1 MNTEAKDQI
10 CNKGWQQYLKRHGKI
25 ARLNI
30 EDKKTTFL
38 RDTVKVKI
46 VGDKITSIFSFIAR
60 FFLL

>member
-1 MNTEAKDQI
+1 MNTEGKDQI
-10 CNKGWQQYLKRHGKI
+10 CNKGWQQYLRPHDKI

-46 VGDKITSIFSFIAR
+46 VGDKITSIFSLIER
-60 FFLL
+60 FFL